1 MMKNK
6 DSELQ
11 LAFDDTMDYLDR
23 ALLQHHPYA
32 LAAVMVN
39 LGFSLYKTS
48 MRPEDYDALITAIC
62 SKRNEIAK
70 FPMP

>member
-1 MMKNK
+1 MAKNE
-6 DSELQ
+6 DTELQ

-39 LGFSLYKTS
+39 LGFALYKS
-48 MRPEDYDALITAIC
+48 SLSQEEYDALITTIY
-62 SKRNEIAK
+62 SKRNEISK

>member
-1 MMKNK
+1 MAKNE
-6 DSELQ
+6 DTELQ

-39 LGFSLYKTS
+39 LGFALYKS
-48 MRPEDYDALITAIC
+48 SLSEVEYDMLITEIYN
-62 SKRNEIAK
+62 KRNKIAK
-70 FPMP
+70 FPMS